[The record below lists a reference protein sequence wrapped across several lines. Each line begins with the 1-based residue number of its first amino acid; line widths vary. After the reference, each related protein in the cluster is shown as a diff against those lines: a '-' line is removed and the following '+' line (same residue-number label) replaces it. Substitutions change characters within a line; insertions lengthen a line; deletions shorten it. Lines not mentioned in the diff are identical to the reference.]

1 MFHLIYKG
9 YGGPVKALLLLGG
22 ISLRYAEASQKT
34 LGSTMINPSNMSLIP
49 EGNSTTLGITQA
61 AINVFLASQQDDG
74 LIAGL
79 GYWQVANGYTAIA
92 LHDLWSNNNNNTT
105 SSNSGI
111 LEELISKVEVNNTNC
126 INDMND
132 DSMWWAVC
140 SLELF
145 DLTAS
150 PSHLTVAEAIWEHVN
165 HFVIPAGKYVING
178 TDMGGGVIW
187 SSKPNETQVNAVTTG
202 LYAELSARLASQQTN
217 ETYREEFLA
226 SAINSFSWILR
237 SRFDQDGYVVLDH
250 VDLITGESYN
260 WTFTYN
266 TGQAIAASV
275 AIYNT
280 LRAKDLDLI
289 QSATTEAYLDLAC
302 NMASHAL
309 NRSSW
314 VDVNG
319 TLTEPGAYP
328 GTGPDKKPAW
338 QNDDAIG
345 FKSILLRSLAK
356 LYRVLVRDDTHPEMQ
371 TQLVDFIQTQ
381 FQSLQLRDTNGQGQY
396 GPWWDGPMDLPT
408 SHSQMAALDVMA
420 AIHAV

>member
-1 MFHLIYKG
+1 MFRLIYEG
-9 YGGPVKALLLLGG
+9 CSPVKALLLLG
-22 ISLRYAEASQKT
+22 SLRSSTNPAQKFI
-34 LGSTMINPSNMSLIP
+34 GSSTTNATMSLVP
-49 EGNSTTLGITQA
+49 EGNSTLSITQA
-61 AINVFLASQQDDG
+61 AINVFLASQQDNG
-74 LIAGL
+74 LISGL

-92 LHDLWSNNNNNTT
+92 LHDLWSGTL
-105 SSNSGI
+105 SYSGV
-111 LEELISKVEVNNTNC
+111 LDELIGKVEVNNTNC

-132 DSMWWAVC
+132 DSMWWAIC
-140 SLELF
+140 SLEVF
-145 DLTAS
+145 DLTAA
-150 PSHLTVAEAIWEHVN
+150 PSHLTVAEAIWQHVN
-165 HFVIPAGKYVING
+165 HFVIPAGKYIING

-202 LYAELSARLASQQTN
+202 LYAELSARLATQQAD
-217 ETYREEFLA
+217 ETGREKFLA
-226 SAINSFSWILR
+226 SAVNSFSWILR

-250 VDLITGESYN
+250 VDLNTGESYN

-280 LRAKDLDLI
+280 LKAKHLDLI
-289 QSATTEAYLDLAC
+289 QSATTDAYLDLAC
-302 NMASHAL
+302 NMASHAM

-314 VDVNG
+314 VDSNG

-338 QNDDAIG
+338 QNDDAVG
-345 FKSILLRSLAK
+345 FKAILLRSLAK
-356 LYRVLVRDDTHPEMQ
+356 LYRVLVRDNAHPEMQ
-371 TQLVDFIQTQ
+371 TQLVHFIQTQ
-381 FQSLQLRDTNGQGQY
+381 FQTLQLRDTNGKGQY